1 MERLIAS
8 RLALGVVVAL
18 DQRPEGARL
27 LEIARALDAAA
38 SATQRAVEILLA
50 DGLVERDPGPR
61 PRYRLRAEH
70 PALEPLVAL
79 ARRALPVEDALD
91 IVCRANPAVVLAA
104 RDRAGYVIA
113 VGRFADPADETR
125 LRDAVEAVL
134 ADRPRACEV
143 LVQGQDEL
151 RRALTRSGTLR
162 RRLRRMRVLRGT
174 ADRLLPRSR
183 RGPGVRLGRLAPSLP
198 VPPRRVLEEIAGR
211 FGLARV
217 VVFGSAVRSDFGP
230 GSDVD
235 VLVEPEGRLG
245 VDDVLGLR
253 ALLEDAFGRDV
264 DLVNARFARA
274 GVLRTAAAEGVVL
287 YGRA

>member
-1 MERLIAS
+1 VERLIAS

>member
-1 MERLIAS
+1 VQRLIAS

-27 LEIARALDAAA
+27 LEIARALDAAT

-70 PALEPLVAL
+70 PALGSLVAL
-79 ARRALPVEDALD
+79 ARRALPIEGALD

-125 LRDAVEAVL
+125 LRDAVQAVL
-134 ADRPRACEV
+134 ADRSRACEV

-151 RRALTRSGTLR
+151 RRALARSGTLR

-235 VLVEPEGRLG
+235 VLVEPEDRLG

-253 ALLEDAFGRDV
+253 ALFEEAFGRDV
-264 DLVNARFARA
+264 DLVNARFARPE
-274 GVLRTAAAEGVVL
+274 VLRAAGEEGVVL

>member
-151 RRALTRSGTLR
+151 PRALTRSGTLR